1 VIAALMLVWRT
12 AREDKT
18 LQVELPGYSEFT
30 KETKYRLV
38 PGVW

>member
-1 VIAALMLVWRT
+1 MLIWRT

-18 LQVELPGYSEFT
+18 LQAELPGYAEFT
-30 KETKYRLV
+30 KETRYRSL